1 MLNATSNIKLQ
12 IWQLDAPTL
21 GQGTLLLHGTKLQ
34 QALMQDWEMQS
45 NRLDCW
51 ARQKET
57 KRMSDKKG
65 KKKEW
70 EENTQNT
77 NTFNIH
83 SLCISELK
91 VNRVWKQHLSAS
103 LTQKTKQYWKPGI
116 ASKSHH
122 HQWYVKNQERRTLVT
137 AVTCKIQINQ
147 FNLQQTQLGSE
158 LQWRLACAP
167 LM

>member
-12 IWQLDAPTL
+12 LRQLDGPTR
-21 GQGTLLLHGTKLQ
+21 GQGTLLLQGTKLQ

-51 ARQKET
+51 VRQKET

-70 EENTQNT
+70 EKDTQKT

-83 SLCISELK
+83 DVYASEHKGNQSLKATSQCILDTGKTAILEDRTSSQAASPT
-91 VNRVWKQHLSAS
+91 VVWKQ
-103 LTQKTKQYWKPGI
+103 W
-116 ASKSHH
+116 
-122 HQWYVKNQERRTLVT
+122 ERRTLVT
-137 AVTCKIQINQ
+137 VLRCKIQINQ
-147 FNLQQTQLGSE
+147 FNLEQTQLGSV
-158 LQWRLACAP
+158 LQWSLACAP

>member
-12 IWQLDAPTL
+12 IWQLDGPTR
-21 GQGTLLLHGTKLQ
+21 GQGTLLLQGTKLQ

-65 KKKEW
+65 KKKVRK
-70 EENTQNT
+70 NTQKT

-83 SLCISELK
+83 NVYVSEHKGNQSLKATS
-91 VNRVWKQHLSAS
+91 
-103 LTQKTKQYWKPGI
+103 QYWHRENRAILKDRNSSQV
-116 ASKSHH
+116 ASPTVVFKR
-122 HQWYVKNQERRTLVT
+122 WERRTLVT
-137 AVTCKIQINQ
+137 VLRCKIQINQ
-147 FNLQQTQLGSE
+147 FNVQQTQLESV
-158 LQWRLACAP
+158 LQWSLACAP